1 MAAQAFAYA
10 RKCFLVG
17 VPTFETIARGCSL
30 ACSELDVIADA
41 LKERLYVQR
50 FRREPTAAEFASA
63 GELTIVLQS
72 EWIAKLKPDT
82 GVSGPGLDVVQAK
95 LPDGIVPADV
105 REREPALHSLLSLAA
120 ALPIAG
126 RSEPQV
132 LEPIYLRPSSA
143 EQQWDHRG

>member
-1 MAAQAFAYA
+1 
-10 RKCFLVG
+10 LVG
-17 VPTFETIARGCSL
+17 VPTFETIARGFSP
-30 ACSELDVIADA
+30 ACSELEVIADA

-50 FRREPTAAEFASA
+50 FRRGPTAAEFAPA
-63 GELTIVLQS
+63 DELTIVLQS
-72 EWIAKLKPDT
+72 EWIAKLSPGT

-95 LPDGIVPADV
+95 LPDGIVRAGE
-105 REREPALHSLLSLAA
+105 REREPSLHSLLSLAA
-120 ALPIAG
+120 AFPIAG

>member
-10 RKCFLVG
+10 RKCYLVG

-30 ACSELDVIADA
+30 PCSELDVIADA

-50 FRREPTAAEFASA
+50 FRRGPAVAELASA
-63 GELTIVLQS
+63 GELTILLQS
-72 EWIAKLKPDT
+72 EWIAKLRPGT
-82 GVSGPGLDVVQAK
+82 GVSGPGLDVVKAN
-95 LPDGIVPADV
+95 LPDGIVQAAQL
-105 REREPALHSLLSLAA
+105 EREPSLQSLLSLAA
-120 ALPIAG
+120 AFPIAG